1 MSINAYRRVQKVI
14 ASPRSTEY
22 RLMSQVTGE
31 MIAARDSGLK
41 GAALMAPL
49 HRNRQVWGTFAS
61 ICATSGNRLPD
72 ELRATIISI
81 GLWVGKYTS
90 TVMAGGGAIDD
101 LITVNRA
108 IIEGLSNENGKV
120 GQTHLTG

>member
-14 ASPRSTEY
+14 ASPRGTEY

-81 GLWVGKYTS
+81 GLWVTKYTS
-90 TVMAGGGAIDD
+90 SVMTGSGTIDD
-101 LITVNRA
+101 LIDVNRA

-120 GQTHLTG
+120 GQQQLAG